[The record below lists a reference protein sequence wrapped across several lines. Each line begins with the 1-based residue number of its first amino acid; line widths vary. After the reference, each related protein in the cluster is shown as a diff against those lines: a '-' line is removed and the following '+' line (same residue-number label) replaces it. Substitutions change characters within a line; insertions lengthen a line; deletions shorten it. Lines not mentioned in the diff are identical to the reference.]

1 MSTTLRVDGKDAIIQ
16 ATELPVVSTGTL
28 FVLKN
33 YNVDTKGLDFPLKA
47 KVEEL
52 VSKEK
57 ALNDVKNKSSFSPIA
72 RMILA
77 VAIIAFAAL
86 SIAGVLPFSL
96 PIVIGV
102 VAGCAIASV
111 GLSAYSASQSKTSM
125 NMDIFS
131 PLLYLLGAPFLPIC
145 ELREAGRLEN
155 KVNALKQD
163 IQNHYLEYR
172 SFFQKDHEDLQEK
185 IRDQSQ
191 EFRETL
197 DTTRDLPLVSDAE
210 KKRLQASTDQLELAA
225 QEIDLGEKAF
235 PKSLWED

>member
-1 MSTTLRVDGKDAIIQ
+1 MSTTLRVDGKDAVIQ
-16 ATELPVVSTGTL
+16 PRGLPVVSKGTL
-28 FVLKN
+28 FVLEN
-33 YNVDTKGLDFPLKA
+33 YSVDTKGLDFPLKA

-57 ALNDVKNKSSFSPIA
+57 TLNDVKNKSSFSPIL
-72 RMILA
+72 RMVLA
-77 VAIIAFAAL
+77 VALIAFAAL
-86 SIAGVLPFSL
+86 SIAGLFPFSL
-96 PIVIGV
+96 PVIIGV

-111 GLSAYSASQSKTSM
+111 GLSVYSASQSKTSI
-125 NMDIFS
+125 NMGIFS

-145 ELREAGRLEN
+145 ELREAGRIE
-155 KVNALKQD
+155 KQVNALKQD

-172 SFFQKDHEDLQEK
+172 SFFQKDHEELQEK

-191 EFRETL
+191 EIRETL
-197 DTTRDLPLVSDAE
+197 DTIRDLPLVSDVE
-210 KKRLQASTDQLELAA
+210 KKRLQAHTDQLELAA